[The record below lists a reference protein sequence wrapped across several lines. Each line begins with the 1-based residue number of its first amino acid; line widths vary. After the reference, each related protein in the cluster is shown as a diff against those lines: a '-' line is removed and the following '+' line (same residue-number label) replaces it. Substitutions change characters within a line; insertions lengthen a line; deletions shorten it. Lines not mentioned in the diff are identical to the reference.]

1 MSSSTRQQQA
11 VPDFRAGGAA
21 QGQLRCAA
29 RHSTGTRTR
38 KVVFGAVIAASLC
51 VLPQGWAGRD
61 LPPASPVPRASAIER
76 ISTMLEQIRARYVE
90 PIDDDKLV
98 ADALNGVLK
107 GLDPYS
113 KYMNPEAYEQLQNQ
127 NRGEYGGLGLEVRM
141 EQAGARV
148 NSTFDDAP
156 AQRAGLKPGDLVT
169 RIDDTSLEGMTLEQ
183 VTERMR
189 GKPDTEITL
198 SVVRKGRTDTESL
211 KIKRASVC
219 WPSVR
224 GSLIEPGIAYLRITN
239 FQEHTGEMLAGAIA
253 KLWHDHDGPMQGI
266 VLDLRDNPGGL
277 LTAAVAVSATF
288 LPVNAPV
295 VYADGAG
302 QTSRIRLY
310 AAKGDYLKTSDAV
323 DYLSGLPPEVKTLPL
338 VVLVNKNSASSSEI
352 VAGAFQDNKRAT
364 VIGVKTFGKGSIQ
377 RMYPQQDGSGLKITT
392 SYYYTPGGH
401 KVQGNGVTPDVVVER
416 EPPALAKADGPQ
428 NVSMDGQVA
437 QATEKSA
444 TNACAPLLRTG
455 GAAQADSDHAEPE
468 PDCQLSEA
476 VRMLR
481 ARTKVSQS

>member
-198 SVVRKGRTDTESL
+198 GVVRKGGTVTD
-211 KIKRASVC
+211 
-219 WPSVR
+219 
-224 GSLIEPGIAYLRITN
+224 
-239 FQEHTGEMLAGAIA
+239 
-253 KLWHDHDGPMQGI
+253 
-266 VLDLRDNPGGL
+266 
-277 LTAAVAVSATF
+277 
-288 LPVNAPV
+288 
-295 VYADGAG
+295 
-302 QTSRIRLY
+302 
-310 AAKGDYLKTSDAV
+310 
-323 DYLSGLPPEVKTLPL
+323 
-338 VVLVNKNSASSSEI
+338 
-352 VAGAFQDNKRAT
+352 
-364 VIGVKTFGKGSIQ
+364 
-377 RMYPQQDGSGLKITT
+377 
-392 SYYYTPGGH
+392 
-401 KVQGNGVTPDVVVER
+401 
-416 EPPALAKADGPQ
+416 
-428 NVSMDGQVA
+428 
-437 QATEKSA
+437 
-444 TNACAPLLRTG
+444 
-455 GAAQADSDHAEPE
+455 
-468 PDCQLSEA
+468 
-476 VRMLR
+476 
-481 ARTKVSQS
+481 